1 MSFTKARCVFCHWL
15 CKALIGFSLSPVAN
29 MQNDLVRSMNVTYRN
44 IIAVRWPQLMAFS
57 INYAT
62 LFLLSALSIP
72 LNFSRPRCGL
82 LIIFGTR
89 SECPAPRAQEMHF
102 HFQHR
107 AGRLL
112 LRELSRNSFKSKT
125 CFLPRLK
132 NRQNENDQ
140 IKLIKVLVKL

>member
-1 MSFTKARCVFCHWL
+1 
-15 CKALIGFSLSPVAN
+15 

-102 HFQHR
+102 HFQRR
-107 AGRLL
+107 AGRFL

-125 CFLPRLK
+125 CFLSRLK
-132 NRQNENDQ
+132 KQTKMKIARLSSLKYWCNYRKGQGYSYESCVIGFSKQYLRDS
-140 IKLIKVLVKL
+140 IR